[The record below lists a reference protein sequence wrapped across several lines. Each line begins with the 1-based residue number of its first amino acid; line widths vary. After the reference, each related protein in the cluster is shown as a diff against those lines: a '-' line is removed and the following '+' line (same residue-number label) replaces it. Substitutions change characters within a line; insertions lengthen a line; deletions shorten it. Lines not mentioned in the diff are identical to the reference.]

1 MDLSYGYANARV
13 KGMKSKLLGEETLR
27 GLCSCATFNEF
38 VNMMEGTAYKQSF
51 VNASAHNEGIR
62 LVLAALRME
71 FDSMLSRIAK
81 VVPEESEAKVQSLI
95 SLYELKPFQV
105 ILAAKAAS
113 LPVDPSYIGFLD
125 ARGKEKAQVLM
136 NAPNFEEALLALGKV
151 GYSKVASKAHAKYAH
166 SKDFRT
172 ALRMIGKEYYNNL
185 FDYARGEP
193 DPLIKE
199 ILTAELDYFNC
210 STALRLKNA
219 GLKYADIKPELSHP
233 SASGLALHIAK
244 CETVQAAVEAI
255 AGKLGKRE
263 IVENYSKSTA
273 GLSEVELALEKHMYR
288 KILSATRVS
297 VMTLGGVIGFIYLK
311 RREIENLR
319 AIAVSLTFPKRE
331 GMMCKVIYTL
341 RGEIGA
347 NTK

>member
-38 VNMMEGTAYKQSF
+38 VNMMESTAYKQSF

-71 FDSMLSRIAK
+71 FDSMLGRIAK
-81 VVPEESEAKVQSLI
+81 VVPDESEDKVQSLI

-113 LPVDPSYIGFLD
+113 LPVDQSYLGFLD
-125 ARGKEKAQVLM
+125 ARGKEKAKVLM
-136 NAPNFEEALLALGKV
+136 DAANFNDALIALGTV
-151 GYSKVASKAHAKYAH
+151 GYSKVASKAHAKYVH
-166 SKDFRT
+166 TKDFRT
-172 ALRMIGKEYYNNL
+172 ALRIIGKEYYNNL
-185 FDYARGEP
+185 FEYARGEP

-199 ILTAELDYFNC
+199 ILVAELDYFNAA
-210 STALRLKNA
+210 TALRLKNA
-219 GLKYADIKPELSHP
+219 GLKLAEIKPELSHP
-233 SASGLALHIAK
+233 SASGLAMHIAK
-244 CETVQAAVEAI
+244 CETVQAAVDAI
-255 AGKLGKRE
+255 AAKLGKRE
-263 IVENYSKSTA
+263 VAENYSKART
-273 GLSEVELALEKHMYR
+273 LSEVELALEKHMYK

-341 RGEIGA
+341 KGEIGA
-347 NTK
+347 ASK